1 MLRMMRAAG
10 TSESAGGRE
19 WGNVDGLLIW
29 LSGASP
35 RILRQC
41 PTERPKYTGI
51 GSVILVTS
59 LLAAISMG
67 FLLQEDVGATLGWA
81 TVLSI
86 VWGVAIAALDR
97 WLTVSLDR
105 QPAPLRYLF
114 LALPR
119 ILLGV
124 LIGVVITVPLMMQ
137 IFRSDIDARITV
149 DQNVQVNSFLASLP
163 NSVIGREV
171 SADQAK
177 IASLQKTI
185 STDGFVAPDIT
196 ADPVV
201 VALTAQRQWTQTQ
214 ANAAYKLWQEQ
225 LTGTGQGN
233 VAGNGPLA
241 EADHSEYVTLA
252 SQVSSLNSQI
262 QAREKIVDEQAAAQS
277 AIGLVQ
283 AKQNLPVA
291 KAQLDAVQAEF
302 QALTTNG
309 ERAINSDT
317 GLLAHLQAFSQE
329 TDISKV
335 LTFAAVTVFL
345 MFLLIQLLPIVVKVL
360 LNLGPQSTYEK
371 MVAYEEEASLRA
383 AREDIARRQ
392 ARRNLE

>member
-1 MLRMMRAAG
+1 MMRAGEA
-10 TSESAGGRE
+10 SESAGSRE
-19 WGNVDGLLIW
+19 WGNVDALLIW
-29 LSGASP
+29 LSGASA

-41 PTERPKYTGI
+41 PAERPKYTGI

-67 FLLQEDVGATLGWA
+67 FLLHEDVGATFGWA
-81 TVLSI
+81 IVLSI

-124 LIGVVITVPLMMQ
+124 LIGVVITAPLMMQ
-137 IFRSDIDARITV
+137 IFRSEIGAQMAV
-149 DQNVQVNSFLASLP
+149 DQNVQVNSFLSSLR
-163 NSVIGREV
+163 NSAIDREV

-177 IASLQKTI
+177 IAVLQEIINTA
-185 STDGFVAPDIT
+185 GFVAPGIS

-201 VALTAQRQWTQTQ
+201 AALTAQLRTTQTQ
-214 ANAAYKLWQEQ
+214 ANDAYHLWQEQ

-241 EADHSEYVTLA
+241 DADHSEYVTLA
-252 SQVSSLNSQI
+252 NRVSSLNSQI
-262 QAREKIVDEQAAAQS
+262 LAREKVVERQAAAES
-277 AIGLVQ
+277 AARLAQ
-283 AKQNLPVA
+283 AKEDLPA
-291 KAQLDAVQAEF
+291 ATAQLAAAQNELQV
-302 QALTTNG
+302 LTTNG
-309 ERAINSDT
+309 QRAINNDT
-317 GLLAHLQAFSQE
+317 GLLAHLQALSQE
-329 TDISKV
+329 TSTSGV
-335 LTFAAVTVFL
+335 LSFAALTVFF

-371 MVAYEEEASLRA
+371 MVVYEEEASLRA

-392 ARRNLE
+392 ARRSLE